1 MREVAKATRFNPA
14 ERIQHMVPFVEKLQ
28 GLFKV
33 CSVGLRTC
41 IFYYIL
47 WFIIDP
53 PSVISLLCLD
63 VGASRAELDK
73 MNLRFLPKPVSIQ
86 GARLMPQTEIRQ
98 DGQPLRYRL
107 K

>member
-41 IFYYIL
+41 ILY
-47 WFIIDP
+47 FIIYYG
-53 PSVISLLCLD
+53 L
-63 VGASRAELDK
+63 
-73 MNLRFLPKPVSIQ
+73 
-86 GARLMPQTEIRQ
+86 
-98 DGQPLRYRL
+98 
-107 K
+107 